1 MEISQKSRKP
11 TGIFIAEENGM
22 EIGRL
27 TYSWDG
33 NERIII
39 NHTEVNQNFQ
49 GQNVGKKL
57 ILAAV
62 AYAQKSQAKIVPVCP
77 FSRSVIKK
85 IDKIKDIII

>member
-1 MEISQKSRKP
+1 MEILQKNRKT

-22 EIGRL
+22 EVGRL

-39 NHTEVNQNFQ
+39 NHTEVNKNFQ
-49 GQNVGKKL
+49 GQNIGKKL

-62 AYAQKSQAKIVPVCP
+62 AYAQKSQAKIVPTCP
-77 FSRSVIKK
+77 FSRSVIEK